1 MTDNITWKTRTI
13 YMLIIVFMLISSGVF
28 GQVTVKHF
36 NAEWNKNNGADWIMS
51 LKDCQ
56 TKSYVDISKDI
67 EAQKKYKIAVVPTII
82 IFDEGEEIER
92 FQADI
97 SFTIKTTREEI
108 QEIIDELVVN
118 KF

>member
-1 MTDNITWKTRTI
+1 MKNLTYIFLLFAATVSAQIEVIQYNAGWNSANDVEWVEELTDCEI
-13 YMLIIVFMLISSGVF
+13 
-28 GQVTVKHF
+28 
-36 NAEWNKNNGADWIMS
+36 
-51 LKDCQ
+51 
-56 TKSYVDISKDI
+56 SYVDIAAKPKQQVKNKI
-67 EAQKKYKIAVVPTII
+67 EVVPTII

-97 SFTIKTTREEI
+97 SFTIKATREEI

>member
-1 MTDNITWKTRTI
+1 MKNLTYIFLLFAATVSAQIEVIQYNAGWNSTNDVEWVEELTDCEI
-13 YMLIIVFMLISSGVF
+13 
-28 GQVTVKHF
+28 
-36 NAEWNKNNGADWIMS
+36 
-51 LKDCQ
+51 
-56 TKSYVDISKDI
+56 SYVDIAAKPKQQVKNKI
-67 EAQKKYKIAVVPTII
+67 EVVPTII

-97 SFTIKTTREEI
+97 SFTIKATREEI